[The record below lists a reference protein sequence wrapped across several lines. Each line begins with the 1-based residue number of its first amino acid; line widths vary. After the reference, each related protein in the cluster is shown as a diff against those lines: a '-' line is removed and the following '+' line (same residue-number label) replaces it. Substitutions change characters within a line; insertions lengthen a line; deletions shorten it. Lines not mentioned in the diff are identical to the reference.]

1 MNTLVSSVS
10 PSTITLLSKG
20 EASNS
25 RQLPTVRVSML
36 GFMYLRLFIALED
49 YLMITLCPPLMYTPA
64 LLGVPIMRW
73 PLRV

>member
-36 GFMYLRLFIALED
+36 GFMYLRLIAQED

-64 LLGVPIMRW
+64 LLGVPVMRC